1 MLRAAVRR
9 EKRDKVTPSLSGVD
23 GPDNGIPPVRA
34 ALRDEGLRAEN
45 SAYGQS

>member
-1 MLRAAVRR
+1 M
-9 EKRDKVTPSLSGVD
+9 KRQFETLTSQLKVAEDQLGQAKR
-23 GPDNGIPPVRA
+23 IPPVRA